1 MLGEEHKT
9 RKRKNDSNE
18 RKTDKKIR
26 TVYKIIEKLRNKIE
40 KEESNDNVQRTDT
53 KSLAEQAT
61 EMINSSGILKGQEM
75 LLKLHWY
82 NYAESFQMRIIEEME
97 GNLSI
102 SEQTAR
108 TRIYREIQGI
118 KKLSEEDYTRL
129 RKTTSKAERF
139 YKAIEEIGGKDI
151 IKYLSGI
158 SVDAITKLRK
168 EELKNLFRELNTK
181 EDAEENGKLFMN
193 CD

>member
-1 MLGEEHKT
+1 M
-9 RKRKNDSNE
+9 
-18 RKTDKKIR
+18 
-26 TVYKIIEKLRNKIE
+26 
-40 KEESNDNVQRTDT
+40 
-53 KSLAEQAT
+53 AEQAT
-61 EMINSSGILKGQEM
+61 EIINSSGILKGQEI

-82 NYAESFQMRIIEEME
+82 NYAESFQMRIMEEME

-108 TRIYREIQGI
+108 TRIYREIQEI

-129 RKTTSKAERF
+129 RKMTSKAERF
-139 YKAIEEIGGKDI
+139 YRFTEEAGGRDI

-168 EELKNLFRELNTK
+168 EDLKNLYRGLNTK
-181 EDAEENGKLFMN
+181 KDAEEDGRIYEITHEL
-193 CD
+193 